1 MIELGVPI
9 IPFFGIDIVSFTIDF
24 VIAYALILAV
34 SLTLNLEAGY
44 AGVPNFGKVLFVA
57 GGAAV
62 AGAVTGRVAVLLLKI
77 NTSGDYNNHIAQ
89 VINSANLSLGENFP
103 LSVEILLL
111 GVVLGAMI
119 GGILGLVFSVVAG
132 RENLREDYL
141 GMLLLAS
148 AQFFQIFL
156 RSYEPFI
163 GGTQGILVPDV
174 FAWAS
179 PCPLG
184 QICTSLHGIVLI
196 PSLLALTGLKV
207 RDVAVLLAVVTFCG
221 LVYLYSEGVARS
233 PLGRTLRAIRDDE
246 VASKA
251 LGKNDL
257 AVRRNVIII
266 ASAISGM
273 AGALITF
280 YSSSVGPDTWTR
292 VTWTFYPWLVI
303 IIGGAANNLGVG
315 VGAFVFVLLMRGI
328 DQVKFRFSSF
338 IPFDVNWLEY
348 LAFASLLILF
358 LFFRHEGIV
367 PEKPSK
373 TLSES
378 EIAAIIN
385 SRSTRRGDSV
395 EGLMSS
401 VYSIE
406 PQTDASKSDK
416 EQPSQ
421 RKTS

>member
-1 MIELGVPI
+1 MIEIGVPI

-62 AGAVTGRVAVLLLKI
+62 AGAVTGRVAVLLPKI
-77 NTSGDYNNHIAQ
+77 TTSGDYNHQ
-89 VINSANLSLGENFP
+89 
-103 LSVEILLL
+103 
-111 GVVLGAMI
+111 
-119 GGILGLVFSVVAG
+119 
-132 RENLREDYL
+132 
-141 GMLLLAS
+141 
-148 AQFFQIFL
+148 
-156 RSYEPFI
+156 
-163 GGTQGILVPDV
+163 
-174 FAWAS
+174 
-179 PCPLG
+179 
-184 QICTSLHGIVLI
+184 
-196 PSLLALTGLKV
+196 LALTGLKV
-207 RDVAVLLAVVTFCG
+207 RDVAVLLTVVTFCG

-378 EIAAIIN
+378 EIAAIMN
-385 SRSTRRGDSV
+385 SRITRRGDSV
-395 EGLMSS
+395 KG
-401 VYSIE
+401 
-406 PQTDASKSDK
+406 
-416 EQPSQ
+416 
-421 RKTS
+421 

>member
-1 MIELGVPI
+1 MIELGIPT

-62 AGAVTGRVAVLLLKI
+62 AGAVTGRVAVLLLSI
-77 NTSGDYNNHIAQ
+77 NTSGDYNGHIAQ
-89 VINSANLSLGENFP
+89 VINNANLSLGENFP
-103 LSVEILLL
+103 LSIGILLAGL
-111 GVVLGAMI
+111 VLGGII
-119 GGILGLVFSVVAG
+119 GATLGLVFSVVAS

-156 RSYEPFI
+156 RSYTPLI

-179 PCPLG
+179 PCPQG
-184 QICTSLHGIVLI
+184 QTCTSFHGIVLV
-196 PSLLALTGLKV
+196 PSLVALTGLKV
-207 RDVAVLLAVVTFCG
+207 RDVAVLLTVVTFCA
-221 LVYLYSEGVARS
+221 LVYVYSEVVARS
-233 PLGRTLRAIRDDE
+233 PLGRMLRAIRDDE
-246 VASKA
+246 IASKA
-251 LGKNDL
+251 LGKNDVV
-257 AVRRNVIII
+257 VRRNVIVI
-266 ASAISGM
+266 ASAISGI

-292 VTWTFYPWLVI
+292 VTWTFYPWLVL

-315 VGAFVFVLLMRGI
+315 VGAFVFVLLMKGI

-373 TLSES
+373 TLSVA
-378 EIAAIIN
+378 EIANIMS
-385 SRSTRRGDSV
+385 SRSTRPADNPEGPIFRSPPV
-395 EGLMSS
+395 EPESH
-401 VYSIE
+401 
-406 PQTDASKSDK
+406 PDKSDK
-416 EQPSQ
+416 EQFPQSEN
-421 RKTS
+421 